1 MATEVSNLGDRP
13 GEAVGAAGGGAFGRV
28 DRILLAV
35 EGDTDERVREV
46 ALSLAATHGASVDA
60 LSVVPM
66 DVSIDHWDM
75 VVERREDE
83 AAAALDAVGD
93 AGELL
98 DVPVDKNLR
107 YGTPAEEIG
116 LYADGNDVDMV
127 VVGEPDKG
135 RLGRLLSP
143 TNVANDVRNA
153 TTMPVV
159 SVPPA
164 SKNE

>member
-1 MATEVSNLGDRP
+1 MATDAFGSSEHHGRTT
-13 GEAVGAAGGGAFGRV
+13 GGAGGAAAGRV

-46 ALSLAATHGASVDA
+46 ALSLAATHGAVVDA

-83 AAAALDAVGD
+83 AAAALDGVGD
-93 AGELL
+93 AG
-98 DVPVDKNLR
+98 DRAGVPVEKNLR

-116 LYADGNDVDMV
+116 LYAGGNDVDMV
-127 VVGEPDKG
+127 VVGEPEKG

-143 TNVANDVRNA
+143 TNVANDVRAA
-153 TTMPVV
+153 TTVPVV
-159 SVPPA
+159 SVPPTA
-164 SKNE
+164 RDD